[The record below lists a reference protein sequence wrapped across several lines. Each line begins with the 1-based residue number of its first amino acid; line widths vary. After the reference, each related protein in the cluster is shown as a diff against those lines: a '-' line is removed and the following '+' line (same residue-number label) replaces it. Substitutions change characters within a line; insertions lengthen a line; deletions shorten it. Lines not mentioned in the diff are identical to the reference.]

1 MRIIL
6 LEAKIAKP
14 DKKVFMLQFM
24 IGEFNISHVVNLLW
38 KNNASNDIIILIWKN
53 TRRENE

>member
-24 IGEFNISHVVNLLW
+24 IGEFNISHVVHLLW